1 MTLYDSTEGFGETS
15 MTRHIPVLR
24 GGGLAAWRQVADA
37 VEADIAS
44 DRAVPGGKLPAE
56 GRLAERFGV
65 NRHTVRRALA
75 ALAERGLVRAVQ
87 GSGTYVEAAPLRYPI
102 GPRTRFS
109 EIASRAGRQAW
120 GRLVSSA
127 EAAADAA
134 TAEAL
139 GLAPGVPVL
148 ELRTVH
154 EADGTP
160 ISAAVTRLP
169 LPRFAGFDRAY
180 AEAGSITRAFAAFG
194 VGDYLRVSTRITARV
209 ADAEEAGLLHLAP
222 GRVVLVV
229 DGVNADADGRRV
241 QATRARFAADRVELS
256 VGD

>member
-1 MTLYDSTEGFGETS
+1 MRPYRSDSATG
-15 MTRHIPVLR
+15 RR
-24 GGGLAAWRQVADA
+24 GWIGWGVA
-37 VEADIAS
+37 VNGQRRRWHHSAS
-44 DRAVPGGKLPAE
+44 A
-56 GRLAERFGV
+56 
-65 NRHTVRRALA
+65 
-75 ALAERGLVRAVQ
+75 
-87 GSGTYVEAAPLRYPI
+87 
-102 GPRTRFS
+102 
-109 EIASRAGRQAW
+109 
-120 GRLVSSA
+120 A

-134 TAEAL
+134 TAGAL
-139 GLAPGVPVL
+139 GLPPGAPVL

-229 DGVNADADGRRV
+229 DGVNADAEGRRV

-256 VGD
+256 IGD